1 MLNCLAAFAT
11 YLWRYVNVPENWEFV
26 VSPIAITVML
36 LCVVEPVVGLYL
48 YLQITLHDDNAK
60 GRKAL

>member
-26 VSPIAITVML
+26 VFPIAIMVML